1 MSTRLQPG
9 APDAAQLFARHG
21 YVSLPGGIAPEI
33 CALATRYA
41 LMQEEVDLRS
51 DGPDGQVP
59 GAHSVYGDALMES
72 LLDTMRPRIEQL
84 AGLRLFATY
93 SYYRVY
99 RPGAELNPHRDREAC
114 EISAS
119 VCLGSRYLH
128 DDSGYSWP
136 LCFGASAGSGKG
148 AIVLRQEPGDLVLYR
163 GRDLKHWRERFAGR
177 PGSYLVQVFLHYV
190 DQDGPCRDY
199 RYDKRE
205 GLGRRSK
212 PEEERVR
219 ALLDQAFPELARG
232 KR

>member
-1 MSTRLQPG
+1 MSSMLRSG
-9 APDAAQLFARHG
+9 AQDEMQDFARNG
-21 YVSLPGGIAPEI
+21 YVSRSGEVAPEI

-41 LMQEEVDLRS
+41 LMKEEVDLRS

-72 LLDTMRPRIEQL
+72 LLDTMRLRIEQL

-99 RPGAELNPHRDREAC
+99 RPGAELKPHRDREAC

-119 VCLGSRYLH
+119 ICLGYRYLH
-128 DDSGYSWP
+128 DDPAYSWP
-136 LCFGASAGSGKG
+136 LCFEAKAGSGEG

-163 GRDLKHWRERFAGR
+163 GMELEHWRERFAAR

-190 DQDGPCRDY
+190 DQDGPCKDY
-199 RYDKRE
+199 RHDKRA
-205 GLGRRSK
+205 GLGHRSR

-219 ALLDQAFPELARG
+219 ALIDQAFPELARG
-232 KR
+232 KG